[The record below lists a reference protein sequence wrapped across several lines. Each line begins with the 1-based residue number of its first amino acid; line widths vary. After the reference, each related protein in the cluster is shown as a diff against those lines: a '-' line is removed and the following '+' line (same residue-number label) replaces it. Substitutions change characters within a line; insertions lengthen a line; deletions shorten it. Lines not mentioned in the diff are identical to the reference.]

1 MSGFICHA
9 ISLHPQCMPSIP
21 RQKNMLKYQNVDRY
35 KHVYMKMYSVI
46 REECTCYM
54 ACNSHQ
60 IHDVEKLFGERYRSI
75 HTAKNDFWTISMKYL
90 PMGEG
95 T

>member
-1 MSGFICHA
+1 
-9 ISLHPQCMPSIP
+9 
-21 RQKNMLKYQNVDRY
+21 
-35 KHVYMKMYSVI
+35 MKIYGVI
-46 REECTCYM
+46 REESTCCM
-54 ACNSHQ
+54 ACNSHR
-60 IHDVEKLFGERYRSI
+60 IHDVEKMFLGRYRGI

>member
-1 MSGFICHA
+1 
-9 ISLHPQCMPSIP
+9 
-21 RQKNMLKYQNVDRY
+21 
-35 KHVYMKMYSVI
+35 MKIYSVI

-60 IHDVEKLFGERYRSI
+60 IHDVEKMFLGRYRSI